1 MRKPSLL
8 LAFAAAAF
16 FSVAAAQSPRRRNTF
31 PPPANT
37 SNSQTDQSAWEGT
50 YTFQEGGGR
59 TAGGTGEFVEHTVV
73 VRREGDTLIA
83 DLDAD
88 GFQTSRSLRC
98 SVKAEG
104 DKLSLY
110 FQSYREDNIFTPYK
124 KGQLLLTLERSMAG
138 GRNKLLT
145 YWGAYQP
152 ALNAARGGRVYFK
165 KTK

>member
-8 LAFAAAAF
+8 LAFAAAALCT
-16 FSVAAAQSPRRRNTF
+16 VAAAQSRRRPNTL
-31 PPPANT
+31 PPQSPSANNK
-37 SNSQTDQSAWEGT
+37 SDQNTWEGT

-59 TAGGTGEFVEHTVV
+59 TAGGTGEFVKHTIVI
-73 VRREGDTLIA
+73 RRAGEALVA
-83 DLDAD
+83 DIDAN

-98 SVKAEG
+98 DAKTEG

-110 FQSYREDNIFTPYK
+110 FLSYREDNVFEPYH
-124 KGQLLLTLERSMAG
+124 KGQLLLTLERSTAG
-138 GRNKLLT
+138 RRTRLLT